1 MGITVDIKRSSGN
14 IEIKS
19 CTPAF
24 EPPRGQIYVQLAQ
37 RILIKK
43 GRDSSSP
50 IIDGGPFTVPFHAL
64 LLDEPGEGEGDF
76 VLTDDMLLHDLAD
89 CVWDAIDN
97 AEMIKT
103 KERSNDQTI

>member
-1 MGITVDIKRSSGN
+1 LN
-14 IEIKS
+14 
-19 CTPAF
+19 
-24 EPPRGQIYVQLAQ
+24 
-37 RILIKK
+37 
-43 GRDSSSP
+43 
-50 IIDGGPFTVPFHAL
+50 
-64 LLDEPGEGEGDF
+64 EPGEGEGDF